1 MEANKT
7 ETGRVKRQR
16 KGLKE
21 VEGENPLFQLR
32 LQNEVPKHVKK
43 SNTYEDS
50 PQIQQLKDEFTP
62 EEIKI

>member
-21 VEGENPLFQLR
+21 VEGENTLFQLR

-50 PQIQQLKDEFTP
+50 PQIQ
-62 EEIKI
+62 